1 MEALHVVLHVVVDVE
16 EEVINFFQKLFLGEN
31 ICREDIKESA
41 ILRRIKNLKVIWNGD
56 DYGIERIVRLLLA
69 LSQFIFPGTYIRQI
83 FGRHSSISRDISI
96 DILVIFKICYS
107 LFILKYD
114 LTYGIYMYILLWF
127 FLETLLYI
135 PTLIFASDY
144 LTRPRS
150 YKRSMLLFF
159 LNYIQIN
166 IDFGCIYMWK
176 DMLNK
181 PFQHWFD
188 SIYFSLVSS
197 NSIGFGDYYPITTF
211 GKALV
216 SIQAIFFLSFVIL
229 FLNFF
234 STKVKSKGYFDNEEV
249 E

>member
-1 MEALHVVLHVVVDVE
+1 MDVVHVVVDVV
-16 EEVINFFQKLFLGEN
+16 EVVIKFLKKLFLGEN

-41 ILRRIKNLKVIWNGD
+41 ITRRIKNLKVIWEGD

-83 FGRHSSISRDISI
+83 FGRHSSINRDISI

-107 LFILKYD
+107 LFILKYH
-114 LTYGIYMYILLWF
+114 LTYGIYMYVLLWF

-176 DMLNK
+176 SMLNK
-181 PFQHWFD
+181 PFEYWFD
-188 SIYFSLVSS
+188 SIYFAFITGSTT
-197 NSIGFGDYYPITTF
+197 GYGDYYPINNL
-211 GKALV
+211 GKFIV
-216 SIQAIFFLSFVIL
+216 TSETIIFLIFIVL
-229 FLNFF
+229 FFNVF
-234 STKVKSKGYFDNEEV
+234 SNKMEIKGYFDNK
-249 E
+249 